1 MVQNLFQGAG
11 CDGSFRSL
19 RKLLH
24 LAQEAAATLGKGAS
38 EADIKK
44 MAKPEQEVGIE
55 AMKPCVS

>member
-1 MVQNLFQGAG
+1 MYPWCLVKRVKKCWNRIKTWLTNNFA
-11 CDGSFRSL
+11 
-19 RKLLH
+19 
-24 LAQEAAATLGKGAS
+24 EAAATLGKGAS